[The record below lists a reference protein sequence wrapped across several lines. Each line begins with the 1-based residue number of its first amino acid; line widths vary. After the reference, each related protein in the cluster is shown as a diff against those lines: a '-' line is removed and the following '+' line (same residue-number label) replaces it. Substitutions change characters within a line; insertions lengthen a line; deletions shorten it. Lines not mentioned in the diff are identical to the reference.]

1 MSLYFYLIYGICALV
16 SQIKDKIL
24 LKKIALC
31 IKKIR
36 SEEGITLDA
45 FYIDTG
51 IHLARIEQGK
61 TNLTITSLAKIC
73 NYFNVSLSE
82 FFLLIDKIN

>member
-1 MSLYFYLIYGICALV
+1 MSLSKYEIT
-16 SQIKDKIL
+16 

-31 IKKIR
+31 LKVLR
-36 SEEGITLDA
+36 GEYNITLND

-61 TNLTITSLAKIC
+61 TNVTVFTLQKIC
-73 NYFNVSLSE
+73 DYFNITMLD
-82 FFLLIDKIN
+82 FFIRLEQI